1 MYNAFCFLMQ
11 LLILSVAL
19 LGSFLLGE
27 SGVVAFLALQL
38 ICANILVLKLV
49 VLFGIEVTTCD
60 AYAIFAMIAV
70 NLLREF
76 YGPDSA
82 LRSMLISLFLGLM
95 VCLLLFVHN
104 HWLPSFND
112 QMHGA
117 YQILLDPVTR
127 VFEVS
132 LVVSLI
138 TWFIDYSLFSY
149 LTNIYHSLAL
159 TTRMTA
165 SILISQALDTFLFT
179 LWALGPWI
187 VDFWSIFL
195 WSYSVK
201 VLTVICV
208 VPFVTRL
215 LGLISPRISVLWSAR
230 SHVVI

>member
-1 MYNAFCFLMQ
+1 MYNAFCFLIQ
-11 LLILSVAL
+11 LLVLSVAL
-19 LGSFLLGE
+19 LGAFFLGE
-27 SGVVAFLALQL
+27 SAIVAFLVLQL

-49 VLFGIEVTTCD
+49 ILFGIEVTTCD
-60 AYAIFAMIAV
+60 AYAIVAMVAV

-95 VCLLLFVHN
+95 VCLLLFLHN
-104 HWLPSFND
+104 YWQPSLND
-112 QMHGA
+112 QMHDA

-138 TWFIDYSLFSY
+138 TWFLDYSVFNY
-149 LTNIYHSLAL
+149 LTNIYHGMAL
-159 TTRMTA
+159 STRMTT

-201 VLTVICV
+201 VLTVVCV

-230 SHVVI
+230 SHAVV